1 MVDSVQSK
9 WAWFLVLGVV
19 LILGGLLAITL
30 PAISTIA
37 ASLVLGVVLSLSGV
51 VKIIKAFRV
60 TGWPV
65 LGVNGW
71 RGRGDLRCVDL
82 LEPAEGRHCDHRFDF
97 NSIRPGWH

>member
-9 WAWFLVLGVV
+9 WGWFLVLGVV
-19 LILGGLLAITL
+19 LILGGLLAIML

-60 TGWPV
+60 TGWPAF
-65 LGVNGW
+65 LFFSP
-71 RGRGDLRCVDL
+71 D
-82 LEPAEGRHCDHRFDF
+82 
-97 NSIRPGWH
+97 